1 MKCRGRDEG
10 LFASD
15 TSTQYFSGGEEH
27 SVSEL
32 REQGYILVLFA
43 EVVEVI
49 STLFFM
55 V

>member
-1 MKCRGRDEG
+1 MKGS
-10 LFASD
+10 LPQIQAFS
-15 TSTQYFSGGEEH
+15 TSVEKNIL
-27 SVSEL
+27 SVSLGSSMQEC
-32 REQGYILVLFA
+32 ILVLFA